1 MTTSSKN
8 VVAVHLTSV
17 MPASLLFLKSDFLGI
32 RGDFKGVR
40 KPCDDIYVVLSGM
53 SYKTVILS
61 QNYGSIRRH

>member
-32 RGDFKGVR
+32 RGDFKDVR
-40 KPCDDIYVVLSGM
+40 NPVMTFM
-53 SYKTVILS
+53 SFYQARPTKL
-61 QNYGSIRRH
+61 